1 MTEPQEWYYN
11 TVTGEVE
18 LGPQSPM
25 QNRLGPYAT
34 REDAEKALEIAKKRN
49 KKWED
54 FGGRPS
60 GMEGARLVL
69 CRMWAMHKWKC
80 DQAHAFA
87 AGRGTAI

>member
-34 REDAEKALEIAKKRN
+34 REDAEIAKKRN

-54 FGGRPS
+54 QDRD
-60 GMEGARLVL
+60 
-69 CRMWAMHKWKC
+69 WNNW
-80 DQAHAFA
+80 
-87 AGRGTAI
+87 GTDKK

>member
-34 REDAEKALEIAKKRN
+34 RN

-54 FGGRPS
+54 QDRD
-60 GMEGARLVL
+60 
-69 CRMWAMHKWKC
+69 WNNW
-80 DQAHAFA
+80 
-87 AGRGTAI
+87 GTDKK

>member
-34 REDAEKALEIAKKRN
+34 REDAEKRN

-54 FGGRPS
+54 QDRD
-60 GMEGARLVL
+60 
-69 CRMWAMHKWKC
+69 WNNW
-80 DQAHAFA
+80 
-87 AGRGTAI
+87 GTDKK

>member
-34 REDAEKALEIAKKRN
+34 REDAEKALE
-49 KKWED
+49 
-54 FGGRPS
+54 
-60 GMEGARLVL
+60 MEGARLVL